1 MLWGETY
8 PQFFRGVGVHPID
21 VRKQPAYKEKGWWC
35 MKSRNLRKVNM
46 RFQLKEMSG
55 KYISILQKL
64 RLEVTQRK
72 VVTTALRKIERHY
85 AQLLEESY
93 RMQEQ
98 LRHLSHQI
106 LVAHEEERKKISRE
120 LHDEIGQILAGV
132 NIRLATLKNESAIH
146 NKSIK
151 RKIAG
156 TQQLVEKSMKVIHR
170 FARELRPAV
179 LDDVGLI
186 PALQSYVKDF
196 AQRTHIP
203 IRLKIVNPARIRG
216 QLDSVQRTAFYRVAQ
231 EALSNVVKHAK
242 ASLVKMCLQRR
253 DGTIHMEIEDNG
265 KSFSVERMM
274 RMKGRKRLG
283 LLGMR
288 ERMEMI
294 GGNFTLKS
302 KLGQGTTVR
311 AQAPVKIPNG
321 TNHNLTLKG
330 F

>member
-1 MLWGETY
+1 ME
-8 PQFFRGVGVHPID
+8 
-21 VRKQPAYKEKGWWC
+21 
-35 MKSRNLRKVNM
+35 SRHSRKVDTKVKA
-46 RFQLKEMSG
+46 KEMLG
-55 KYISILQKL
+55 KYIIVLKKL
-64 RLEVTQRK
+64 KLEVVQRK
-72 VVTTALRKIERHY
+72 VVTTALRKIEGHY

-93 RMQEQ
+93 CMQEQ
-98 LRHLSHQI
+98 LRHLSRQI
-106 LVAHEEERKKISRE
+106 LIAHEEERKKISRE

-132 NIRLATLKNESAIH
+132 NIRLATLKNESVIH

-151 RKIAG
+151 RKIAS
-156 TQQLVEKSMKVIHR
+156 TQQLVEKSMRTIHQ

-186 PALQSYVKDF
+186 PALHSYIKDLV
-196 AQRTHIP
+196 QRTRIP
-203 IRLKIVNPARIRG
+203 IRFKVANPARIRG

-242 ASLVKMCLQRR
+242 ASLVHMSLHRR
-253 DGTIHMEIEDNG
+253 DGVVRLEIKDNG

-274 RMKGRKRLG
+274 RMKKRKRLG

-294 GGNFTLKS
+294 GGSFVLESNP
-302 KLGQGTTVR
+302 GRGTTVR
-311 AQAPVKIPNG
+311 VQAPVKMPHG
-321 TNHNLTLKG
+321 SYRDLTLKG

>member
-1 MLWGETY
+1 
-8 PQFFRGVGVHPID
+8 
-21 VRKQPAYKEKGWWC
+21 
-35 MKSRNLRKVNM
+35 MKV
-46 RFQLKEMSG
+46 QLKEMSG
-55 KYISILQKL
+55 KYIAIIEKL
-64 RLEVTQRK
+64 RLEVIQRK
-72 VVTTALRKIERHY
+72 VVTTALRKIESHY
-85 AQLLEESY
+85 TQLLEESY

-106 LVAHEEERKKISRE
+106 LIAHEEERKKISRE

-151 RKIAG
+151 RKIAS
-156 TQQLVEKSMKVIHR
+156 TQQLVEKSMKTIHQ

-186 PALQSYVKDF
+186 PALHSYIKDVVR
-196 AQRTHIP
+196 RTRIP
-203 IRLKIVNPARIRG
+203 IRFKVANPARIRG
-216 QLDSVQRTAFYRVAQ
+216 QLGSAQRTAFYRVAQ

-242 ASLVKMCLQRR
+242 ASLVRMSLHRR
-253 DGTIHMEIEDNG
+253 DGVVRMEIKDNG
-265 KSFSVERMM
+265 KSFSVARMM
-274 RMKGRKRLG
+274 RMKKRKRLG

-294 GGNFTLKS
+294 GGSFALESNP
-302 KLGQGTTVR
+302 GRGTTVR
-311 AQAPVKIPNG
+311 VQAPVKMPRESYRD
-321 TNHNLTLKG
+321 LTLKG

>member
-1 MLWGETY
+1 
-8 PQFFRGVGVHPID
+8 
-21 VRKQPAYKEKGWWC
+21 
-35 MKSRNLRKVNM
+35 MKVK
-46 RFQLKEMSG
+46 LKEMSG
-55 KYISILQKL
+55 KYILILQKL
-64 RLEVTQRK
+64 QLEVSQRK

-98 LRHLSHQI
+98 LRHLSRQI
-106 LVAHEEERKKISRE
+106 LIAHEEERKKISRE

-132 NIRLATLKNESAIH
+132 NIRLATLKNETAIH

-151 RKIAG
+151 RKIAS
-156 TQQLVEKSMKVIHR
+156 TQQLVEKSMRTIHQ

-186 PALQSYVKDF
+186 PALQSYTRDF
-196 AQRTHIP
+196 VRRTQIP
-203 IRLKIVNPARIRG
+203 IRLKVVNPFRIRG
-216 QLDSVQRTAFYRVAQ
+216 RLGSVQRTAFFRVAQ

-242 ASLVKMCLQRR
+242 ASLVCMTLHRR
-253 DGTIHMEIEDNG
+253 NGVVCMEIKDNG

-274 RMKGRKRLG
+274 RVKRRKRLG

-294 GGNFTLKS
+294 GGSFALES
-302 KLGQGTTVR
+302 KPGKGTTVR
-311 AQAPVKIPNG
+311 AQAPLKIPNG
-321 TNHNLTLKG
+321 ANRDLTLKG

>member
-1 MLWGETY
+1 MKIKLKKLSGEYLLT
-8 PQFFRGVGVHPID
+8 
-21 VRKQPAYKEKGWWC
+21 
-35 MKSRNLRKVNM
+35 
-46 RFQLKEMSG
+46 
-55 KYISILQKL
+55 LQKL
-64 RLEVTQRK
+64 KLEVAQRK

-106 LVAHEEERKKISRE
+106 LIAHEEERKKISRE

-132 NIRLATLKNESAIH
+132 NIRLATLKNESAI
-146 NKSIK
+146 NNRSIK
-151 RKIAG
+151 RKIAS
-156 TQQLVEKSMKVIHR
+156 TQQLVEKSMKVIHQ

-186 PALQSYVKDF
+186 PALQSYIKDF
-196 AQRTHIP
+196 ARRTRLP
-203 IRLKIVNPARIRG
+203 IHLKVVNPSRIKG

-242 ASLVKMCLQRR
+242 ASRVHMSLHQC
-253 DGTIHMEIEDNG
+253 DGVLRMEIKDNG
-265 KSFSVERMM
+265 KTFSVERMM
-274 RMKGRKRLG
+274 RMRRRKRLG

-294 GGNFTLKS
+294 GGSFTLGS
-302 KLGQGTTVR
+302 KPGQGTTVR
-311 AQAPVKIPNG
+311 AQAPIKMPHGLNRD
-321 TNHNLTLKG
+321 LTLKG